1 MKRDDDLIR
10 EILLEIERDD
20 EWVLLMPGLSMAS
33 EPEERRKLYHIEL
46 LRDNGFVTSVA
57 KGTFRMT
64 AQGHDYLDAIR
75 DQGNWQ
81 KTKDAVAATGG
92 NASLEIIKQLATGF
106 LKKKI
111 SQHTG
116 IEL

>member
-10 EILLEIERDD
+10 EILLEIEQDD
-20 EWVLLMPGLSMAS
+20 DWLVIMPGRTLSAA
-33 EPEERRKLYHIEL
+33 PEERRRRYHIL
-46 LRDNGFVTSVA
+46 LLSDKGLVTSVA
-57 KGTFRMT
+57 DGTFRMT

-75 DQGNWQ
+75 DHGIWQ

-106 LKKKI
+106 LKVKI

-116 IEL
+116 IDL